1 MVKGPPA
8 KDHGKD
14 LVMRDDLNRANLMSN
29 RTIHE
34 GPRRDMTDAV
44 DLDSISPKTMT
55 DDLVSGL
62 KVWVDVGLKLG
73 KQIEEQKAKADRAAE
88 RLQRNTPVDYTLSQY
103 GVFPSSGPLIL
114 NIGSPD
120 LGTYW
125 EVESVIIGGTEVN
138 VTAAGKAGLYVT
150 ALPTVAGLGLSNCVD
165 IAQSLPNAGFY
176 GRRDIVVT
184 AQESIVIAIYSGTV
198 GQGYIVSASVTVL
211 NVAAAQ
217 GNDVVSI

>member
-1 MVKGPPA
+1 
-8 KDHGKD
+8 
-14 LVMRDDLNRANLMSN
+14 MRDDLNRSNLMSN

-34 GPRRDMTDAV
+34 GPRRDVTDAV
-44 DLDSISPKTMT
+44 EMDTASQSMSDN
-55 DDLVSGL
+55 LVNGL

-73 KQIEEQKAKADRAAE
+73 KQIEEQKAKADAAAIK
-88 RLQRNTPVDYTLSQY
+88 LQRNTPVDYTLSQY
-103 GVFPSSGPLIL
+103 GTFPSSGPLIL
-114 NIGSPD
+114 NIGTPD

-125 EVESVIIGGTEVN
+125 EVESVIVGGTEIN

-150 ALPTVAGLGLSNCVD
+150 AVPTTAGLGLSNCVD
-165 IAQSLPNAGFY
+165 IAASLPNAGFY

-184 AQESIVIAIYSGTV
+184 AQENLVVAIFSGTV
-198 GQGYIVSASVTVL
+198 GQGYIASASVTVL

>member
-1 MVKGPPA
+1 
-8 KDHGKD
+8 
-14 LVMRDDLNRANLMSN
+14 MSN

-34 GPRRDMTDAV
+34 GPRRDVTDAVEMTDAPRTMGE
-44 DLDSISPKTMT
+44 DLA
-55 DDLVSGL
+55 SGL

-73 KQIEEQKAKADRAAE
+73 KQMEHQQAKADAAAA
-88 RLQRNTPVDYTLSQY
+88 RLQRNTPVDYVTSVY
-103 GVFPSSGPLIL
+103 GIYASPGPLIL
-114 NIGSPD
+114 NLGSPD

-150 ALPTVAGLGLSNCVD
+150 AVPTSVGLGLSNCVD

-184 AQESIVIAIYSGTV
+184 AQESLVVAVFSGTV
-198 GQGYIVSASVTVL
+198 GQGYIASASVTVL

>member
-1 MVKGPPA
+1 
-8 KDHGKD
+8 
-14 LVMRDDLNRANLMSN
+14 MSN

-34 GPRRDMTDAV
+34 GPRRDVTDAV
-44 DLDSISPKTMT
+44 EMDTSPQTMS
-55 DDLVSGL
+55 DNLVNGL

-73 KQIEEQKAKADRAAE
+73 KQMEHQQAKADAAAA
-88 RLQRNTPVDYTLSQY
+88 RLQRNTPVDYVTSVY
-103 GVFPSSGPLIL
+103 GIYASPGPLIL
-114 NIGSPD
+114 NLGSPD

-150 ALPTVAGLGLSNCVD
+150 AVPTSVGLGLSNCVD

-184 AQESIVIAIYSGTV
+184 AQESLVVAVFSGTV
-198 GQGYIVSASVTVL
+198 GQGYIASASVTVL

>member
-1 MVKGPPA
+1 MVTRPKA
-8 KDHGKD
+8 KDYGED

-29 RTIHE
+29 RTLHE
-34 GPRRDMTDAV
+34 GPRRDATDAV
-44 DLDSISPKTMT
+44 ELEIPEPMT
-55 DDLVSGL
+55 YGDNLSNGL
-62 KVWVDVGLKLG
+62 KVWLDVGLKLG
-73 KQIEEQKAKADRAAE
+73 KQIEEQKARIDRAVE
-88 RLQRNTPVDYTLSQY
+88 KLQRNTPVDYTVTQY
-103 GVFPSSGPLIL
+103 GVYASPGPLVL

-120 LGTYW
+120 IGTYW

-150 ALPTVAGLGLSNCVD
+150 AVPTVAGLGLSNCVD
-165 IAQSLPNAGFY
+165 IAASLPNAGFY

-184 AQESIVIAIYSGTV
+184 AQENLVVAIYSGTA
-198 GQGYIVSASVTVL
+198 GQGYIASASVTVL

>member
-1 MVKGPPA
+1 
-8 KDHGKD
+8 
-14 LVMRDDLNRANLMSN
+14 MSN

-34 GPRRDMTDAV
+34 GPRRDVTDAV
-44 DLDSISPKTMT
+44 EMDTASQSMSDN
-55 DDLVSGL
+55 LVNGL

-73 KQIEEQKAKADRAAE
+73 KQIEEQKAKADAAAIK
-88 RLQRNTPVDYTLSQY
+88 LQRNTPVDYTLSQY
-103 GVFPSSGPLIL
+103 GTFPSSGPLIL
-114 NIGSPD
+114 NIGTPD

-125 EVESVIIGGTEVN
+125 EVESVIVGGTEIN

-150 ALPTVAGLGLSNCVD
+150 AVPTTAGLGLSNCVD
-165 IAQSLPNAGFY
+165 IAASLPNAGFY

-184 AQESIVIAIYSGTV
+184 AQENLVVAIFSGTV
-198 GQGYIVSASVTVL
+198 GQGYIASASVTVL